1 MKTKILRKNR
11 PTFCTECGK
20 ELDEFW
26 LTPDADSVRAIEK
39 KAAECHKTGKI
50 NGVLC
55 SRWFIAEPDSFKS
68 FQRQPTTKTA
78 KLRVAKLKKNVMKQ
92 IRAQQ

>member
-1 MKTKILRKNR
+1 MKTKILRKSR

-20 ELDEFW
+20 ELDDFCF
-26 LTPDADSVRAIEK
+26 TPDALSLDAVQKRA
-39 KAAECHKTGKI
+39 ANCSHTGKM

-68 FQRQPTTKTA
+68 FQRAPRSKTTKI
-78 KLRVAKLKKNVMKQ
+78 RVAKLKKSVMKRVREQ
-92 IRAQQ
+92 L

>member
-1 MKTKILRKNR
+1 MKTKILKKNR

-26 LTPDADSVRAIEK
+26 LSPDADSVRAVEK
-39 KAAECHKTGKI
+39 RVAECQKTGKF

-68 FQRQPTTKTA
+68 FQRPPTSKAA
-78 KLRVAKLKKNVMKQ
+78 KLRVAKLKKSVLKKV
-92 IRAQQ
+92 RAQQ